1 MVKQISIRASALQ
14 LIIIVKDRSQ
24 SALAPCQILLHIA
37 NDANQFFIDHPN
49 VVPDS
54 FTTAMLTVLL
64 SLSDPKPGRVFRE
77 ILPIVQSASLVAIP
91 QINTN
96 VSNFFFRF
104 IVNFLYM

>member
-1 MVKQISIRASALQ
+1 M
-14 LIIIVKDRSQ
+14 VKDRSQ

-37 NDANQFFIDHPN
+37 TDANQFFIEHSS

-96 VSNFFFRF
+96 VRFFALIFVIF
-104 IVNFLYM
+104 D

>member
-24 SALAPCQILLHIA
+24 SALAPCQILLSIA
-37 NDANQFFIDHPN
+37 SDANNFFTEHPN

-96 VSNFFFRF
+96 VSILKKLRKN
-104 IVNFLYM
+104 